1 MGLPPELDVLVTVT
15 NVLLPLSPY
24 DITRAV
30 SARRMKVL
38 TAGMS
43 SFVPALSD
51 YEEQRVLSL
60 EAEKRIRAM
69 FPLGN
74 IKTEGL
80 SITRDRRIGCFI
92 GCLTG
97 CCEYELAR
105 THRGE
110 GGERCQS
117 GDLLTRGDWPLAS
130 QRHRPSASS
139 NRSSRTGSERCAALK
154 RFKRNGWEYRG

>member
-69 FPLGN
+69 FL
-74 IKTEGL
+74 
-80 SITRDRRIGCFI
+80 
-92 GCLTG
+92 
-97 CCEYELAR
+97 
-105 THRGE
+105 
-110 GGERCQS
+110 
-117 GDLLTRGDWPLAS
+117 
-130 QRHRPSASS
+130 
-139 NRSSRTGSERCAALK
+139 
-154 RFKRNGWEYRG
+154 